1 MSHAASLVTDRALS
15 AKRNPPRGLLNT
27 RPAVT
32 KIADL
37 FRDFTRLGPPP
48 HTSSIEEPIPVN
60 NMNTDLFLDLTG
72 NGDCLHISSLHTLSI
87 KMGRIDIRDQLNKAV
102 STTSSHDMLVNY
114 HGSVLFCLF
123 SAFC

>member
-27 RPAVT
+27 RPALT

-37 FRDFTRLGPPP
+37 FRDFTRLGNPPP

-60 NMNTDLFLDLTG
+60 NMIADLFLDLTG
-72 NGDCLHISSLHTLSI
+72 HGVCLHISSLHTFSI
-87 KMGRIDIRDQLNKAV
+87 KMGRIEIRDQLNKA
-102 STTSSHDMLVNY
+102 
-114 HGSVLFCLF
+114 
-123 SAFC
+123 AF